1 MKYQHGR
8 PNVRQYDSC
17 FYEVGAADIVNDT
30 QIDYNIQL
38 SVIRANGMN
47 VYLYGGNNRFNAS
60 IPLVKGNEQVKV
72 GETYTIDSAVG
83 MLLVAYP
90 NQDVDTEFEFVYTL
104 VPKIIPVPEVEK
116 IYGELDTILQY
127 EYAIL
132 ALFVVLVLISICLF
146 CLCKKKNQGL
156 N

>member
-1 MKYQHGR
+1 
-8 PNVRQYDSC
+8 
-17 FYEVGAADIVNDT
+17 
-30 QIDYNIQL
+30 
-38 SVIRANGMN
+38 MN

-60 IPLVKGNEQVKV
+60 ISLVKNNEQVKV
-72 GETYTIDSAVG
+72 GETYTIDSAIG

-146 CLCKKKNQGL
+146 CLCKKKNQGIKWRPTTHVKMHDEEKG
-156 N
+156 NVTSTDKVNEIVINFDG